1 HIRTVLTGA
10 GPVLAQDV
18 RNAVDTFGPRLWNG
32 YGQGE
37 SPCTITAN
45 DQASIARAIAE
56 GDDTGLVSV
65 GIPRTGVTLRLLAPD
80 GSEVP
85 QGEAGEVCL
94 RAPTVMSGYLNR
106 PEATADTLAGGWL
119 HTGDIGRLDDR
130 GRLTLL
136 DRIKDVIISGGMNVY
151 AREVEDV
158 LSTHPAV
165 AEVAVIGTPDPKWGE
180 IVVALIVP
188 APGATPTALAE
199 SLDAHCL

>member
-1 HIRTVLTGA
+1 
-10 GPVLAQDV
+10 
-18 RNAVDTFGPRLWNG
+18 
-32 YGQGE
+32 
-37 SPCTITAN
+37 
-45 DQASIARAIAE
+45 
-56 GDDTGLVSV
+56 
-65 GIPRTGVTLRLLAPD
+65 
-80 GSEVP
+80 
-85 QGEAGEVCL
+85 
-94 RAPTVMSGYLNR
+94 MSGYLNR

-188 APGATPTALAE
+188 APGASADRLAE
-199 SLDAHCL
+199 SLDAHCLDRLARFKRPKRYEIRENLPRNAAGKVLKAKLRH

>member
-1 HIRTVLTGA
+1 
-10 GPVLAQDV
+10 
-18 RNAVDTFGPRLWNG
+18 
-32 YGQGE
+32 
-37 SPCTITAN
+37 
-45 DQASIARAIAE
+45 
-56 GDDTGLVSV
+56 
-65 GIPRTGVTLRLLAPD
+65 
-80 GSEVP
+80 
-85 QGEAGEVCL
+85 
-94 RAPTVMSGYLNR
+94 MSGYLNR

-199 SLDAHCL
+199 SLDAHCLDRLARFKRPKRYEIRENLPRNAAGKVLKAQLRN